1 MKVLGIHR
9 ILNHCQFTSNGY
21 THTRPIIEKNG
32 ELFFK
37 FKNQLHKITEFASEN
52 CLETVEEGGK
62 IITRL
67 FKR

>member
-9 ILNHCQFTSNGY
+9 ILNHCQITSNGY
-21 THTRPIIEKNG
+21 TYTRPIIEKNG

-37 FKNQLHKITEFASEN
+37 FKNEFYKVVEFASEN
-52 CLETVEEGGK
+52 CMETVEEGGK
-62 IITRL
+62 IISRR